1 MQISWAQ
8 YTDIQKKSQMKYLAC
23 KKKKEKKRKGK
34 DNYAVYSKSLQ
45 KMYTQLQV

>member
-8 YTDIQKKSQMKYLAC
+8 YTDIQKKRPDEVLSLQEK
-23 KKKKEKKRKGK
+23 KKRKKRK

>member
-8 YTDIQKKSQMKYLAC
+8 YTDIQKKRPDEVLSLQ
-23 KKKKEKKRKGK
+23 EKKRK

>member
-1 MQISWAQ
+1 
-8 YTDIQKKSQMKYLAC
+8 MKYLAC
-23 KKKKEKKRKGK
+23 KKKKKKKRK

>member
-8 YTDIQKKSQMKYLAC
+8 YTDIQKKRPDEVLSLQEK
-23 KKKKEKKRKGK
+23 KKRKRK

>member
-8 YTDIQKKSQMKYLAC
+8 YTDIQKKRPDEVLSLQEN
-23 KKKKEKKRKGK
+23 KKKRK

>member
-1 MQISWAQ
+1 
-8 YTDIQKKSQMKYLAC
+8 MKYLAC
-23 KKKKEKKRKGK
+23 NKKKKRK